1 MPRIYK
7 GQKWEVQ
14 YRRDVRSIKAGLT
27 ASKNGRGEIKAT
39 QLLLKD
45 PDSDKQIAVCW
56 AKNLPWTKKDR
67 SRNLEIIKNA
77 FNLMDES
84 TNLDFKKAIDLSA
97 NKYDLSI
104 LNKTHSKLNK
114 TMQLTETQTKAIEYL
129 AKRDARSVDQ
139 MLHMIMHEGFE
150 WIFNSVTER
159 HTPLLGWTD
168 DWKEIETELKNEYN
182 KSIEVNQ

>member
-1 MPRIYK
+1 MPCINKGLDWEIQFRKQVRRI
-7 GQKWEVQ
+7 
-14 YRRDVRSIKAGLT
+14 RRGLS
-27 ASKNGRGEIKAT
+27 AAPNGRGTIKST
-39 QLLLKD
+39 QITYRHPDKPFYICTKD
-45 PDSDKQIAVCW
+45 
-56 AKNLPWTKKDR
+56 LPWTR
-67 SRNLEIIKNA
+67 SNRKRNLKIIEDA
-77 FNLMDES
+77 FKLMEQSSNLS
-84 TNLDFKKAIDLSA
+84 YKVAVALTA
-97 NKYDLSI
+97 NNYDLSI

-139 MLHMIMHEGFE
+139 MLHMIIHEGFE

-182 KSIEVNQ
+182 KAIEVKS

>member
-14 YRRDVRSIKAGLT
+14 YRRDVRSIKDGLT
-27 ASKNGRGEIKAT
+27 ASGNGKGLVKST
-39 QLLLKD
+39 QLMLKD
-45 PDSDKQIAVCW
+45 SNNPSKSIVVCT
-56 AKNLPWTKKDR
+56 KDLPWTKKDR

-139 MLHMIMHEGFE
+139 MLHMIMNEGFE

-168 DWKEIETELKNEYN
+168 DWKEIETGLKNEYN
-182 KSIEVNQ
+182 KALEVN

>member
-14 YRRDVRSIKAGLT
+14 YRRDVRSIRDGLT

-39 QLLLKD
+39 QLALKD
-45 PDSDKQIAVCW
+45 PESDKRIAICW
-56 AKNLPWTKKDR
+56 TRNLPWTKKDR

-84 TNLDFKKAIDLSA
+84 TNLDLKKAIDLSA

-129 AKRDARSVDQ
+129 AERDARSVDQ
-139 MLHMIMHEGFE
+139 MLHMIMNEGFE

-159 HTPLLGWTD
+159 HTPFLGWTD
-168 DWKEIETELKNEYN
+168 DWKELKTELENEYN
-182 KSIEVNQ
+182 KAMEVK